1 MKKVICFDPNEK
13 VEVSGKDEILQVENL
28 CTIDY
33 DNTEFHI
40 NAPNEEIGTIAFDYI
55 LRKFQNNAKIIFV
68 TSEETNNTYQF
79 VRTEQGNYEL
89 LTPDENNNKL
99 QRKFIER
106 SQQKNK
112 KKNGKNNSVDEDED
126 EIFQLPKKTT
136 YKSEKFDLN
145 YIDDL
150 LRKENDK
157 IQEKYQNDEEVLN
170 YQKSGENIFENRV
183 LSELTK
189 EDLLRLA
196 LEDSEG
202 EEGEEKAR
210 SKFGKLR
217 QRKGMGS
224 HVLFAQAV
232 VPTSQVVP
240 ANMMFNLIN
249 GNYESIKN
257 RSRSDD
263 VKLSIDIQKGYLNN
277 ITHNMGDI
285 NIKDSYLFS
294 NELSVYFPE
303 ILTPFAMLNPNQS
316 CVNFEG
322 GSLGAIQKM
331 FKLKDGMDSYMS
343 GALINFPTSTSN
355 QLTDSAIYFKIGNG
369 NYYKM
374 GLSTKAGRNGVG
386 ACASIRGLNGYI
398 FKRIPNTNDALFSSS
413 KINLNLENYYQYFSL
428 PIKLMISE
436 GKYIEEIKLITIF
449 SLTSSVNYMPIINSL
464 IKKYNLGL
472 NVKQLLPKN
481 TRIDSPKADSAKIK
495 ALENYFN
502 NGELNFTGLIMDI
515 LKYASYDFAQVNAK
529 QTTKG
534 GTSRDISY
542 DLTLKETQSK
552 NENYLKS
559 DWHYD
564 FTIQYPAIFS
574 GKIHMSFNIKQGKP
588 QKLKFH
594 ILGNE
599 SSFS

>member
-1 MKKVICFDPNEK
+1 MKKVICFDPNK
-13 VEVSGKDEILQVENL
+13 KIEVSDEKEILQVEDL
-28 CTIDY
+28 CTIEC

-40 NAPNEEIGTIAFDYI
+40 NAPNEKVGMIAFNYV
-55 LRKFQNNAKIIFV
+55 LQTYQNNAKIIFI
-68 TSEETNNTYQF
+68 TSEGSNETYQF
-79 VRTEQGNYEL
+79 VRTAQGNYEL

-99 QRKFIER
+99 QQKFIEK
-106 SQQKNK
+106 SQENNK
-112 KKNGKNNSVDEDED
+112 KKKRKNNEDDED
-126 EIFQLPKKTT
+126 EIIQLPKKPI
-136 YKSEKFDLN
+136 YKSEKFDIN
-145 YIDDL
+145 YI
-150 LRKENDK
+150 KK
-157 IQEKYQNDEEVLN
+157 ILEKKNKDIQKQYQNDEEVLN
-170 YQKSGENIFENRV
+170 YIKSGEDIFKNRI
-183 LSELTK
+183 LTELTK
-189 EDLLRLA
+189 EDLIRLA

-232 VPTSQVVP
+232 VPTSQIVP
-240 ANMMFNLIN
+240 ADMMYNLIN

-257 RSRSDD
+257 KSRSDD
-263 VKLSIDIQKGYLNN
+263 VKLSIDIQRGYLSN

-303 ILTPFAMLNPNQS
+303 ILTPFAILNPNQK
-316 CVNFEG
+316 CVKFEK
-322 GSLGAIQKM
+322 GSLGEIQKM
-331 FKLKDGMDSYMS
+331 FKLKNGMNDYMK

-355 QLTDSAIYFKIGNG
+355 PLTDSAIYFEIGNG

-374 GLSTKAGRNGVG
+374 GLSTKAGRNGEG
-386 ACASIRGLNGYI
+386 ASASVRGLNGYI
-398 FKRIPNTNDALFSSS
+398 FKRIPNINDSLFSSS

-449 SLTSSVNYMPIINSL
+449 SLTSSINYMPIISNL
-464 IKKYNLGL
+464 IKKYNLESE
-472 NVKQLLPKN
+472 VRQLLPKN
-481 TRIDSPKADSAKIK
+481 TRIDSPKADSTKIK
-495 ALENYFN
+495 VMENYFN
-502 NGELNFTGLIMDI
+502 SGALNFTGLIMDI

-529 QTTKG
+529 QTTSG
-534 GTSRDISY
+534 GISRDITY
-542 DLTLKETQSK
+542 DYSLNETQTK
-552 NENYLKS
+552 NNNYLKS

>member
-1 MKKVICFDPNEK
+1 MKKVICFDSEK
-13 VEVSGKDEILQVENL
+13 NIEVTDKNEILQNKNL
-28 CTIDY
+28 CIIDY

-40 NAPNEEIGTIAFDYI
+40 NAPNEKEGMVAFNYI
-55 LRKFQNNAKIIFV
+55 LQTYQNNAKIIFI
-68 TSEETNNTYQF
+68 TSEETNDTYQF
-79 VRTEQGNYEL
+79 VRTAQGNYEL

-106 SQQKNK
+106 TQEQ
-112 KKNGKNNSVDEDED
+112 KKNRKRKNDEDDED
-126 EIFQLPKKTT
+126 DIIQLPKKKT
-136 YKSEKFDLN
+136 YKSEKFDMN
-145 YIDDL
+145 YIKNL
-150 LRKENDK
+150 LEKKNKEL
-157 IQEKYQNDEEVLN
+157 QEKYQNDEEVLN
-170 YQKSGENIFENRV
+170 YIKSGEDIFKNRV
-183 LSELTK
+183 LTEFTRD
-189 EDLLRLA
+189 DLIRLA

-232 VPTSQVVP
+232 VPTSQIVP
-240 ANMMFNLIN
+240 ANMMYNLIN

-257 RSRSDD
+257 KSRSDD
-263 VKLSIDIQKGYLNN
+263 VKLSIDIQRGYLSN

-303 ILTPFAMLNPNQS
+303 ILTPFAMLNPNQK
-316 CVNFEG
+316 CVKFEK
-322 GSLGAIQKM
+322 GSLGEIQKM
-331 FKLKDGMDSYMS
+331 FKLKGGVNDYMK
-343 GALINFPTSTSN
+343 GALINYPTSTSN
-355 QLTDSAIYFKIGNG
+355 PLTDSSIYFEIGNG

-374 GLSTKAGRNGVG
+374 GLSTKAGRNGEG
-386 ACASIRGLNGYI
+386 ASASVRGLNGYI
-398 FKRIPNTNDALFSSS
+398 FKRIPNVNDALFSLSR
-413 KINLNLENYYQYFSL
+413 INLNLENYYQYFSL

-436 GKYIEEIKLITIF
+436 GKYIEEIKLMTIF
-449 SLTSSVNYMPIINSL
+449 SLTSSINYMPIISSL
-464 IKKYNLGL
+464 IKKYNLESE
-472 NVKQLLPKN
+472 VRRLLPKN
-481 TRIDSPKADSAKIK
+481 TRIDNPKADSAKTK

-502 NGELNFTGLIMDI
+502 SGELNFTGLIMDI
-515 LKYASYDFAQVNAK
+515 LKYASYDFAQVNIK
-529 QTTKG
+529 QTTSG
-534 GTSRDISY
+534 GVSKDISG
-542 DLTLKETQSK
+542 DSSLEETQTK

-574 GKIHMSFNIKQGKP
+574 GNIKMSFNVKNGKP

-599 SSFS
+599 SSFI